1 MALPLLN
8 LKKRYAYYSTLT
20 QILSMLVGREHKK
33 PVKIMCE
40 IYHHRLDFV
49 AGIIESIPKIVKC
62 IYDHI

>member
-1 MALPLLN
+1 
-8 LKKRYAYYSTLT
+8 
-20 QILSMLVGREHKK
+20 MLVGREHKK

-49 AGIIESIPKIVKC
+49 AGIIESIPKIVEC